1 MRSGA
6 GFKAADGVYGL
17 TVQIVN
23 VYFIENPSAPRE
35 IILVDAGMPQSAEMI
50 TEEMKRRFKEGYELK
65 AVILTHGHF
74 DHVGAIE
81 ELLELWNVPVYIHE
95 KELPYVTGKADYPPA
110 RPDAKKGL
118 SQSCHRCFRAIRSAF
133 RPFRHCLQT
142 VPFRFLKNGNGC
154 IRPVTHPA
162 IFHYSG
168 IKTACCLP
176 VMP

>member
-1 MRSGA
+1 MMSDPFMPLFSVRSGA

-17 TVQIVN
+17 TVQIAN

-50 TEEMKRRFKEGYELK
+50 TEEMKRRFKEEYQLK

-81 ELLELWNVPVYIHE
+81 ELLELWDVPVYIHE

-110 RPDAKKGL
+110 RPCKKGACRKAVTAV
-118 SQSCHRCFRAIRSAF
+118 SAPYDPHSVRSGTAF
-133 RPFRHCLQT
+133 RRYRS
-142 VPFRFLKNGNGC
+142 V
-154 IRPVTHPA
+154 
-162 IFHYSG
+162 S
-168 IKTACCLP
+168 
-176 VMP
+176 

>member
-17 TVQIVN
+17 TVQIAN

-50 TEEMKRRFKEGYELK
+50 TEEMKRRFKEGYQLK
-65 AVILTHGHF
+65 AVILTHYHF

-95 KELPYVTGKADYPPA
+95 KELPYVTGKRIIRLP
-110 RPDAKKGL
+110 RCEKGL

-154 IRPVTHPA
+154 IRPHTPYF
-162 IFHYSG
+162 IIPG
-168 IKTACCLP
+168 
-176 VMP
+176 